1 MKFPEVITYME
12 IRIAC
17 YVYFQGKNL
26 IERLHVTAAV
36 QNLSLIHIFY
46 KQLYGEV
53 LYKIIDNIPLFLDKK
68 ALK

>member
-1 MKFPEVITYME
+1 MKFPEVISYME

-36 QNLSLIHIFY
+36 QNIGSQTDTY
-46 KQLYGEV
+46 QK
-53 LYKIIDNIPLFLDKK
+53 
-68 ALK
+68 

>member
-1 MKFPEVITYME
+1 MKFPEVISYME

-36 QNLSLIHIFY
+36 QNIGSQTDTY
-46 KQLYGEV
+46 REV
-53 LYKIIDNIPLFLDKK
+53 RHDKFS
-68 ALK
+68 AGG

>member
-1 MKFPEVITYME
+1 MKFPEVISYME

-36 QNLSLIHIFY
+36 QNIGSQTDTYREEGMTNSPRADKPNAIC
-46 KQLYGEV
+46 
-53 LYKIIDNIPLFLDKK
+53 FL
-68 ALK
+68 AGGV

>member
-1 MKFPEVITYME
+1 MYGIDTKSMYSSIGAEFI
-12 IRIAC
+12 
-17 YVYFQGKNL
+17 F
-26 IERLHVTAAV
+26 
-36 QNLSLIHIFY
+36 FY